1 MANSKRFLM
10 HSAFLVGMIEKA
22 LNMLGT
28 DNDEL
33 TKMMSDLGRK
43 HVVYGV
49 RAEYFS
55 HMKAAILSMLHEM
68 LEMKFEPQDEDA
80 WDEVLSVLITD
91 MTKAQREVNMKK
103 QVDKHRARK

>member
-1 MANSKRFLM
+1 M

-49 RAEYFS
+49 RAEYFP